1 MRRVVTLVSA
11 FVLAAVFAA
20 AAWAKARD
28 PEGTRTGAIGLG
40 VPVGFAAAVAR
51 ALPVVEVV
59 VVVLLAVGVFVHAVA
74 VAGATLALVL
84 LGLFTLAI
92 ARTLAA
98 GRAPACHCF
107 GSRGAAPIGADTV
120 VRNLALAAL
129 AVVVLVG

>member
-1 MRRVVTLVSA
+1 MRRLVTLVSA

-20 AAWAKARD
+20 AASAKARD

-40 VPVGFAAAVAR
+40 VPVRFAALVAS
-51 ALPVVEVV
+51 ALPVVEA
-59 VVVLLAVGVFVHAVA
+59 VVVLLLAVGAFVSAVA
-74 VAGATLALVL
+74 VVGAALALVL
-84 LGLFTLAI
+84 LALFTIAI
-92 ARTLAA
+92 ARTLRA

-107 GSRGAAPIGADTV
+107 GTRGAAPIGADTV